1 MSFKSLTDEI
11 SRLRSPKRLL
21 MLSEQVKHRLHDA
34 GIGRG
39 SWSDPMSHY
48 AEWLTQRV
56 FGGELA
62 VHSNPAYDLL
72 DRRNRRIQVKAR
84 VSRIAKGQAGIVE
97 RRSSRGLSV
106 KTDNIGDFD
115 YLVLVVFL
123 PETFDVAL
131 ALGVPNDIFRKIGK
145 KSGDGVRRRLP
156 SGESI
161 RNI

>member
-1 MSFKSLTDEI
+1 
-11 SRLRSPKRLL
+11 
-21 MLSEQVKHRLHDA
+21 
-34 GIGRG
+34 
-39 SWSDPMSHY
+39 MSHY

-72 DRRNRRIQVKAR
+72 DKRNRRIQVKAR

-161 RNI
+161 RNIEGVDDLTRYIHAGIALKRTGNEIVSYAVSEHKKNECR